1 MAIPSF
7 FKQTKPRGFNYVP
20 RYYDP
25 AKEEMEERRRSW
37 GNEHRAQGT
46 GQRAQSAEHRADQE
60 QSDAVPLKREGTE
73 HTRSKATQ
81 SRESGRDQG
90 SVYRSKIM
98 RGDMTNYFHRRKEQV
113 ERHTMIRIL
122 VIIIVMVLAIY
133 LYLRF

>member
-7 FKQTKPRGFNYVP
+7 FKQNKPRGFNYVP

-25 AKEEMEERRRSW
+25 AKEEMEQKRRAW
-37 GNEHRAQGT
+37 NAQKNTNSTESDQQGDGQSAQPVHQQIQPGT
-46 GQRAQSAEHRADQE
+46 GQ
-60 QSDAVPLKREGTE
+60 P
-73 HTRSKATQ
+73 
-81 SRESGRDQG
+81 
-90 SVYRSKIM
+90 YRSRIM

>member
-25 AKEEMEERRRSW
+25 AKEEMEQKRRAW
-37 GNEHRAQGT
+37 NAQKNSATTESDQQGSGQQTQQSQQQPHAAT
-46 GQRAQSAEHRADQE
+46 GQ
-60 QSDAVPLKREGTE
+60 P
-73 HTRSKATQ
+73 
-81 SRESGRDQG
+81 
-90 SVYRSKIM
+90 YRSRIM

>member
-7 FKQTKPRGFNYVP
+7 FKQNKPRGFNYVP

-25 AKEEMEERRRSW
+25 AREERMEGR
-37 GNEHRAQGT
+37 RAQGT
-46 GQRAQSAEHRADQE
+46 
-60 QSDAVPLKREGTE
+60 E
-73 HTRSKATQ
+73 HTSSEATQ
-81 SRESGRDQG
+81 SRDSGRAQGSEPGAQNTELRTQG

-98 RGDMTNYFHRRKEQV
+98 RGDMKNYFHRRQERV

-122 VIIIVMVLAIY
+122 VIIIIMVLAVY